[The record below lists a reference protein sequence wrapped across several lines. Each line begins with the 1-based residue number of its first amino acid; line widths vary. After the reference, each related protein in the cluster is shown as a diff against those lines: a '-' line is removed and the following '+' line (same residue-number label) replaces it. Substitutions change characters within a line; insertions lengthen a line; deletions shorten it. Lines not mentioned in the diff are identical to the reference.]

1 MELSHLT
8 NSLIFIITYFLVVN
22 KLVDCQLCQSGMTYH
37 RHTHSCMIAVH
48 SYLHYEEAKE
58 YCARTYSG
66 GHLVYILDKE
76 TDTFIKKNLIADQ
89 YWYYIGLSDKEENGV
104 YKWINEKNVSY
115 TGWYSK
121 SHTPQRNKDY
131 VVATVDG
138 WIEVTDR
145 STKFICQSVA
155 ARSLS
160 FSLNQQD
167 FVNSTWDIV
176 ALTTNTFRCEV
187 YDIDAHHLQLLYQ
200 NSDGTLSKIDDK
212 LGKSLTY
219 TFRPGFNSS
228 GVYVCQIGQQ
238 HEGEIASLTGT
249 LKVISKAAYCNE
261 QDPNHNV
268 IVDGNTDVTFHKFC
282 VFVYPR
288 PTVLAVYTAANEHV
302 KESRY
307 NASFTYIDEISA
319 RGEIDIRLY
328 NMTSSDYGTYYFLFN
343 NKYVSSRLYFNITG
357 PAALPQDGDTN
368 DMFYIIPIVAV
379 VVLLVIC
386 VVIIVVVR
394 KIKLNQKNK
403 NTFNDLKDY
412 RYHCGSETIS
422 AQQSSPSDVN
432 SSANTFAPVCSSEVA
447 ENIYNNV
454 LESQAH
460 QGAKALKPA
469 RKSGSSIKLKEKV
482 SIETGKRQASTLPL
496 GKMLVTWDDDINV
509 YENTPED
516 TPKQDQEHTNDKE
529 NKDTSSKEGEI
540 SNRELQMQE
549 AKPSEDSRTVS
560 PEGLIYVSVEIN
572 RSSKTPKLVEEKPK
586 ASDKLGKT
594 QTKDENKTEIHQ
606 ERKSSYDAV
615 DYSSLDYL
623 ATSLA
628 AIENSSGSL
637 ADTVAN
643 E

>member
-1 MELSHLT
+1 MSAASCRVHHVGCIMSGASCRLHHVGCIMSGASRRLHHVGCITSGASRRVHHVRCIMSAASRRVHHVGCITSGASCPVHHVGCITSGASCPVHHVGCIMSGASCRVHHVGCIMSGASCRVHHVGCIMSAASCRVHHVGCIKSKQKALSHLT

-249 LKVISKAAYCNE
+249 LKVI
-261 QDPNHNV
+261 
-268 IVDGNTDVTFHKFC
+268 
-282 VFVYPR
+282 
-288 PTVLAVYTAANEHV
+288 
-302 KESRY
+302 
-307 NASFTYIDEISA
+307 
-319 RGEIDIRLY
+319 
-328 NMTSSDYGTYYFLFN
+328 
-343 NKYVSSRLYFNITG
+343 
-357 PAALPQDGDTN
+357 
-368 DMFYIIPIVAV
+368 
-379 VVLLVIC
+379 
-386 VVIIVVVR
+386 
-394 KIKLNQKNK
+394 
-403 NTFNDLKDY
+403 
-412 RYHCGSETIS
+412 
-422 AQQSSPSDVN
+422 
-432 SSANTFAPVCSSEVA
+432 
-447 ENIYNNV
+447 
-454 LESQAH
+454 
-460 QGAKALKPA
+460 
-469 RKSGSSIKLKEKV
+469 
-482 SIETGKRQASTLPL
+482 
-496 GKMLVTWDDDINV
+496 
-509 YENTPED
+509 
-516 TPKQDQEHTNDKE
+516 
-529 NKDTSSKEGEI
+529 
-540 SNRELQMQE
+540 
-549 AKPSEDSRTVS
+549 
-560 PEGLIYVSVEIN
+560 
-572 RSSKTPKLVEEKPK
+572 
-586 ASDKLGKT
+586 
-594 QTKDENKTEIHQ
+594 
-606 ERKSSYDAV
+606 
-615 DYSSLDYL
+615 
-623 ATSLA
+623 
-628 AIENSSGSL
+628 
-637 ADTVAN
+637 
-643 E
+643 